1 MELGTL
7 IIKNKKIG
15 STTKLKN
22 LIYFQLEK
30 YNKKYEC
37 DSVPITSIKFENCV
51 IEYTSVAIRGRIQD
65 ILSQVSSYHF
75 SNCEIRYM
83 NIETSSDS
91 ERHLSIW
98 FSNSSVEYLKFYHCN
113 ENKSVLSSL
122 SFNACSISNLSMEN
136 VTVLGHI
143 MFNRCSFLKKHD
155 NCKDNVI
162 RNSTLGYNAIFDKCD
177 IMSLVYENNK
187 FVDNPY
193 SDAMRS
199 TVFKDSIIDNETIKE
214 SIIKISIPWENLR
227 FRNTTIK
234 SNNVINGYTCFHI
247 MVPFST
253 TDNTDLYG
261 MSYYYF
267 PEADKLYEDLDTITV
282 NDSFINS
289 HKEENKNG
297 YVTLDAFKELIK
309 LDNSNVNAETYYRY
323 KLVCKYFEEV
333 KNLNTNE

>member
-7 IIKNKKIG
+7 IIKNKKID

-37 DSVPITSIKFENCV
+37 DSVPITSIKFKNCD
-51 IEYTSVAIRGRIQD
+51 IEYTAFSIRGRMQD
-65 ILSQVSSYHF
+65 ILNQVTSYHF
-75 SNCEIRYM
+75 TNCEMRHIC
-83 NIETSSDS
+83 IETTAL
-91 ERHLSIW
+91 EKHLSIW
-98 FSNSSVEYLKFYHCN
+98 FSNSSVEYLKFYKSD
-113 ENKSVLSSL
+113 ENNSILSSL
-122 SFNACSISNLSMEN
+122 SFNACSISNLSMES

-143 MFNRCSFLKKHD
+143 MFNRCDFLKKHD
-155 NCKDNVI
+155 NCKDNII
-162 RNSTLGYNAIFDKCD
+162 RNSTLGYNAIFDKCY

-199 TVFKDSIIDNETIKE
+199 TVFKDSIIDNTTIKE

-234 SNNVINGYTCFHI
+234 STNAINNSICFHI

-253 TDNTDLYG
+253 TDNTELYG
-261 MSYYYF
+261 LSYYYF
-267 PEADKLYEDLDTITV
+267 PEVDKLYEDLDTITDD
-282 NDSFINS
+282 DSFINS
-289 HKEENKNG
+289 HKAENKNG
-297 YVTLDAFKELIK
+297 YVTLDEFKNLTK
-309 LDNSNVNAETYYRY
+309 TDNSNVNVETYNRY
-323 KLVCKYFEEV
+323 TLVRKYFEEV
-333 KNLNTNE
+333 KNLEADE